1 MSAAAVQN
9 GADATPVKAVYKHLD
24 CLLAGIKGLKA
35 AGFRDRM
42 HVLTPFPRHEV
53 EEMLYEGKPS
63 PIRWFTLAGAITGA
77 ICGFS
82 LAAITHANWPMILPG
97 GKPVVSVPPFI
108 VITFEGTI
116 LWGSLFTLLGM
127 LLMTRLPARDLP
139 KAVEDPRF
147 SNDCFGIV
155 VERVG
160 KTDASKVK
168 TILSHSGA
176 DEVSGGDPYAAEG
189 HAHG

>member
-97 GKPVVSVPPFI
+97 GKPVVSVPPYI

-116 LWGSLFTLLGM
+116 LWGSMYTLIG
-127 LLMTRLPARDLP
+127 LLLNTKLPARDLP
-139 KAVEDPRF
+139 KEMEDKRF
-147 SNDCFGIV
+147 SNDHFGIV
-155 VERVG
+155 VEHLG
-160 KTDASKVK
+160 EEDAGRVK
-168 TILSHSGA
+168 TILNHSGA
-176 DEVSGGDPYAAEG
+176 VEVSGGTKEAAG
-189 HAHG
+189 HA